1 MCRFNCLHSS
11 VWRLSFQIL
20 DLQRGPALLLMGLA
34 NSWCF
39 RSPQRC
45 WMGLR
50 VRTFYSLEA
59 GSSTLDLKNHF
70 CMYMAWGMGCF
81 AMFKQK
87 RGLTKITAVT
97 LFTNTIYK
105 NMTVCWRFSTTL
117 PLWPYFVGYD
127 THFYKQR
134 SQKSSNVL
142 STSQVKYFTPSLQ
155 SAISLSQTFYN
166 LWSIA

>member
-20 DLQRGPALLLMGLA
+20 DLQRGPALLLMLFQITTKVLDGVEGQDF
-34 NSWCF
+34 C
-39 RSPQRC
+39 
-45 WMGLR
+45 
-50 VRTFYSLEA
+50 SLEA

>member
-20 DLQRGPALLLMGLA
+20 DLQRGPALMLMGLA

-105 NMTVCWRFSTTL
+105 NMTVCWRFENWLFHYGHTL
-117 PLWPYFVGYD
+117 KVMIHVFTSREV
-127 THFYKQR
+127 R
-134 SQKSSNVL
+134 SLAMCCQPVE
-142 STSQVKYFTPSLQ
+142 
-155 SAISLSQTFYN
+155 
-166 LWSIA
+166 